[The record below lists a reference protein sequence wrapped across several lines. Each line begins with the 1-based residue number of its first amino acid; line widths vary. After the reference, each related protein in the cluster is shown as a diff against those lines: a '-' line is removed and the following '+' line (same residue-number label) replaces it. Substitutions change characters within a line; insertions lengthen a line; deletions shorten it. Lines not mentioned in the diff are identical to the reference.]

1 MFIQQTWPRKCTHWN
16 VLLTILI
23 KALYNEDKVGQQSNK
38 DNIMALLECI
48 RTLQAVRPECT
59 KSVLKKLK
67 ENEELQSK
75 NKFIEYLEMI

>member
-48 RTLQAVRPECT
+48 RTLQTVRPECT